1 MGREEK
7 INPESER
14 TNSKQSVRKEKT
26 TQWERGFLGAFGG
39 V

>member
-1 MGREEK
+1 MGREDK

-26 TQWERGFLGAFGG
+26 AQRERRFLGAFGG